1 MHFKKIT
8 LKILF
13 VANRF
18 PFPPFR
24 GDKLKIYNLSKRL
37 SEKHTL
43 ILATFT
49 QDNLDLENKDKL
61 DSIFSQKYL
70 IHLPKWKSLIQILFN
85 FWNGIPFQ
93 VTYFKSNKFKNEL
106 EKIITKEKPDVV
118 HVQHIRM
125 AQYLKYLQ
133 NTPAILDLP
142 DAFSLYWKRRIEK
155 EKNIFVKWFK
165 KIEYQRLLK
174 FEKVL
179 NEYNMSLVCSE
190 EDRDY
195 LKNQQKIINLNL
207 LHNGVDLNTFTS
219 NIHDYSHNHTL
230 LFTGN
235 MNYAPN
241 VDAVIFFCDKI
252 LPKVRIK
259 FPSVKFIIA
268 GQKPVKKV
276 LNLKSD
282 SVEVTGFVE
291 DISIYYNKASV
302 VVAPLRFG
310 AGTQNKVLEA
320 LAMGVPVVCSNI
332 GFNGLGIE
340 NGEGAFMETEEEGF
354 VNKIIELLSSQELRE
369 RTGEKGKEIIRKKFD
384 WDVLALKLEN
394 YLLEIKK

>member
-1 MHFKKIT
+1 

-37 SEKHTL
+37 SGKHKL
-43 ILATFT
+43 VLATFT
-49 QDNLDLENKDKL
+49 QDKLDLENKDKL

-70 IHLPKWKSLIQILFN
+70 VHLPKWKSILQILFN
-85 FWNGIPFQ
+85 FWTGIPFQ
-93 VTYFKSNKFKNEL
+93 VAYFKSNKFKNEL
-106 EKIITKEKPDVV
+106 GKIIEKEKPDVV

-125 AQYLKYLQ
+125 AQYLKYLK

-155 EKNIFVKWFK
+155 EKNILVKWFN

-174 FEKVL
+174 YEKVL
-179 NEYNMSLVCSE
+179 NDYNMSLVCSE

-195 LKNQQKIINLNL
+195 LRNEQNIQNLNL
-207 LHNGVDLNTFTS
+207 LHNGVDLNTFTTS
-219 NIHDYSHNHTL
+219 IHDYSHNHTI

-241 VDAVIFFCDKI
+241 VDAVIFFCEKI
-252 LPKVRIK
+252 LPKVRLE
-259 FPSVKFIIA
+259 FPTVNFIIA

-276 LNLKSD
+276 LDLESD
-282 SVEVTGFVE
+282 FIEVTGFVE
-291 DISIYYNKASV
+291 DISVYYNKASV

-332 GFNGLGIE
+332 GFNGLGIQ
-340 NGEGAFMETEEEGF
+340 NGEGAFMEIEEDGF
-354 VNKIIELLSSQELRE
+354 SNKVIELLNSHELRKK
-369 RTGEKGKEIIRKKFD
+369 TGEKGKDIIRNKFD
-384 WDVLALKLEN
+384 WNVLALKLEK
-394 YLLEIKK
+394 YFEEINNG